1 LSDAS
6 EMEVSR
12 ARELEVEESARMGSP
27 ERQAW
32 GRAHYRVLGTLY
44 CVYFS
49 NIFGRTA
56 VQVSLAAMAA
66 DPNVEFTPEMTA
78 TVLSTGAGVQ
88 VVSKLLGVSII
99 DRFGSHNAFVAAMG
113 LMFCSVTLMTA
124 PIGGAFNFQRF
135 LVGWIG
141 NMGAAAIMWPCLISI
156 AGEAFKDNRFS
167 KAVGILSTSSRAG
180 AILGNLVWGPLSG
193 QLNWAT
199 LLHAASLFLLV
210 SIFALKYLIIPL
222 PASPN
227 DLEMALH
234 ADSACKS
241 DDKVPFSTAVKTFAK
256 NPRLWM
262 VYFTQMMMTLLLELQ
277 ALLPVYLR
285 QGADMSPAAAGAMAA
300 VFPLGAAVAT
310 VLGGAIFDR
319 FTGMSRA
326 VVFASEHVLALLGLG
341 MLAAAPATPT
351 SFALVLIM
359 IGSAPTF
366 YLISAEYINRYAGP
380 DYSGTLMSWL
390 DVPGQFAN
398 ILFMGAYPG
407 LVDSGGWSLVFR
419 TLQATTL
426 SGSAVCLAYLVWDA
440 ADPTELFT
448 KALPARGRVR
458 KG

>member
-1 LSDAS
+1 MSS
-6 EMEVSR
+6 
-12 ARELEVEESARMGSP
+12 LEQQTWS
-27 ERQAW
+27 
-32 GRAHYRVLGTLY
+32 RAHYRVLATLY

-66 DPNVEFTPEMTA
+66 DPTVEFTPEMTA
-78 TVLSTGAGVQ
+78 TVLSAGAAVQ
-88 VVSKLLGVSII
+88 VASKLLGVTII
-99 DRFGSHNAFVAAMG
+99 DRLGSHRAFVASMS
-113 LMFCSVTLMTA
+113 LMFCSLNLMTA

-135 LVGWIG
+135 LAGWIG

-156 AGEAFKDNRFS
+156 SGEAFKDNGFS
-167 KAVGILSTSSRAG
+167 KAVGILSTSSRVG
-180 AILGNLVWGPLSG
+180 AIMGNLVWGPLSA
-193 QLNWAT
+193 QLKWST
-199 LLHAASLFLLV
+199 LLRLASLFVLV
-210 SIFALKYLIIPL
+210 SIFALKYLVVPL
-222 PASPN
+222 PRLPN
-227 DLEMALH
+227 DLEMAIH
-234 ADSACKS
+234 AETQGNSDS
-241 DDKVPFSTAVKTFAK
+241 KVPFGTAVKTFAK

-285 QGADMSPAAAGAMAA
+285 QGAGMSPAAAGAMAA

-326 VVFASEHVLALLGLG
+326 AVFALEHVLALLGLG

-359 IGSAPTF
+359 VGSAPTF

-390 DVPGQFAN
+390 DVPGQCAN

-407 LVDSGGWSLVFR
+407 LVQQGGWSLVFR

-426 SGSAVCLAYLVWDA
+426 SGSAACLSYLVWDA
-440 ADPTELFT
+440 ADPAELFT
-448 KALPARGRVR
+448 KVLRQHAGQRGLKR
-458 KG
+458 